1 MSDSMTG
8 GAWGAGEE
16 VDQCYIDFNDYLMHN
31 GKNGIILDGVL
42 TWIDVPQRK
51 TADHVWRNQANTWFT
66 EEEVM
71 KAKEAFWRVCGD
83 RVELIG
89 KVVNRT
95 SADKINVTIGDIGDA
110 IAKLRSQGV
119 LPLLLGSSNMLK
131 RVPFY
136 NLAKKVKQMQ
146 LMLLQE

>member
-1 MSDSMTG
+1 MFVRTVMSDSMIG

-16 VDQCYIDFNDYLMHN
+16 NDQCYVDFNDYLMHN

-42 TWIDVPQRK
+42 TWIDVQQRK

-71 KAKEAFWRVCGD
+71 KAKEALWRVCGD

-95 SADKINVTIGDIGDA
+95 SDDKINVTTRRCNRKAEEPGC
-110 IAKLRSQGV
+110 
-119 LPLLLGSSNMLK
+119 SSS
-131 RVPFY
+131 PPWI
-136 NLAKKVKQMQ
+136 KQHA
-146 LMLLQE
+146 